1 MKNLITFVANLF
13 LSKTNESSKRA
24 IAILFS
30 ITMVVVY
37 FVTPDVEVKTQ
48 LIYCYTALIAL
59 LLGLTTA
66 ETITGILKNK

>member
-1 MKNLITFVANLF
+1 MKKIITFVGNLF
-13 LSKTNESSKRA
+13 SSKTNESSKRA

-37 FVTPDVEVKTQ
+37 FVTPNVEVKTQ
-48 LIYCYTALIAL
+48 LIYCYTSLIAL

-66 ETITGILKNK
+66 ETITGMFKK